1 MINIK
6 NILSFSLL
14 AVAFVSCEKVED
26 YEDVRTG
33 KSYVT
38 VNSTSASVVEGTPV
52 TFTLTVDKPLP
63 VKMDYKLELSD
74 AGSTASFRDF
84 TTSGT
89 ETSIDESGFGQ
100 GKIGYR
106 IEFPAGAT
114 TYSFTITPEVD
125 LLKEG
130 VETLNVRLSS
140 SGNGR
145 GLVAPGSDILSIKI
159 ADFTSN
165 DVGVQLLW
173 GKQTDRFGTITDKT
187 FIGRDNASHDT
198 SIFDFDL
205 YLLDSTGTPL
215 NNDGATGANPELT
228 TLLATAPPLLATDPP
243 AVYDVYFELYVPA
256 GASGVTFNNSRP
268 KVAFPLNVDVTVSK
282 YGNFSTSFKVP
293 MSTDD
298 TFAGNVAQIT
308 KTGNTYVVKNLAGVT
323 IASGKLSGSN
333 IPHFKRKK

>member
-6 NILSFSLL
+6 NIFSFSLL

-106 IEFPAGAT
+106 IEFPAGAK
-114 TYSFTITPEVD
+114 TYSFTITPNVD

-130 VETLNVRLSS
+130 TETLNVRLSS

-228 TLLATAPPLLATDPP
+228 TLLSTDPDG
-243 AVYDVYFELYVPA
+243 VYDVYFELYVPA
-256 GASGVTFNNSRP
+256 GAPGVTFNNSRP
-268 KVAFPLNVDVTVSK
+268 KVAFPLMVDATISK
-282 YGNFSTSFKVP
+282 YGIFASSFKVP

-298 TFAGNVAQIT
+298 TFAGNVAKIT
-308 KTGNTYVVKNLAGVT
+308 KTGTTYVVKNLAGVT
-323 IASGKLSGSN
+323 IASGKLVGGSVKPN
-333 IPHFKRKK
+333 FKRLR